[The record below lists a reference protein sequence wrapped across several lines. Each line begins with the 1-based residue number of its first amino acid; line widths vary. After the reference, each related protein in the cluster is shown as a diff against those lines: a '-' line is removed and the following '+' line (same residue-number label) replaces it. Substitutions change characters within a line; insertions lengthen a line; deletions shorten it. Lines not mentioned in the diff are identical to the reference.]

1 MEEKIITAKTLD
13 EAITKACVDLGVPS
27 DELDYTVRQTGSN
40 GFFGIGAK
48 PYVISA
54 RIKSAFAGEVS
65 EESQTEAVETQAE
78 PEIKKPEPVQEKPAP
93 QKQEKK
99 PESEEKRPEKR
110 EKPERGPK
118 NDKKDKPKKAEKSG
132 AVKENRPAKPE
143 KMQEDSYG
151 GIRSGAELE
160 RAFNGDS

>member
-54 RIKSAFAGEVS
+54 RIKSAFEEEVS
-65 EESQTEAVETQAE
+65 EEPGAEAAAPKKE
-78 PEIKKPEPVQEKPAP
+78 PEVIK
-93 QKQEKK
+93 
-99 PESEEKRPEKR
+99 
-110 EKPERGPK
+110 
-118 NDKKDKPKKAEKSG
+118 
-132 AVKENRPAKPE
+132 
-143 KMQEDSYG
+143 
-151 GIRSGAELE
+151 L
-160 RAFNGDS
+160 